1 VTDLREVS
9 GRLEL
14 FAAFA
19 DIEDAFEPFEELMT
33 DLDMRIELE
42 EQRESDL
49 RRGK

>member
-1 VTDLREVS
+1 M
-9 GRLEL
+9 

-33 DLDMRIELE
+33 DLDGRLELE
-42 EQRESDL
+42 EEREMDL